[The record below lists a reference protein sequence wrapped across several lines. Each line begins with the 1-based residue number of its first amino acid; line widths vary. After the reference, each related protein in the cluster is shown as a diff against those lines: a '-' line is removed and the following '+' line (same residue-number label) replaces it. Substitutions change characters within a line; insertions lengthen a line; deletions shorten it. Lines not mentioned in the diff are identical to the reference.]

1 MKNRILSI
9 LLVFICTAISIIH
22 TSADTEEDFRIDS
35 ALDENGLLYVTGFSG
50 SDIPDT
56 VTIPSEINGVKV
68 EGLKNFEILGNGDIK
83 RIPFDLS
90 GIKKLVIEEGAK
102 NISCTFIGSSELEAV
117 VLPESLKNISSDAF
131 REAAKLSDINLE
143 NVETVGSFAF
153 YGCSSLKEVRLA
165 TATKVGIS
173 AFGNIKDLKMY
184 GNRSSAAEEYAKN
197 NRVLYERL
205 PLETPKGTSLTV
217 DGHTYYGFETYA
229 IKLNKLG
236 LMQGVGVEEDG
247 KIDFDIYRTPTRLE
261 AIITVIRL
269 TGAEEKALA
278 TEKCHPF
285 TDVPE
290 WADSYVSYAYKNG
303 MANGISETLF
313 DSYSTT
319 LPEMYI
325 TYLLRTLGYTDSGEN
340 ADFKWDDPWALAN
353 ELYVTERNAYL
364 EIFLRSEMT
373 DMMCNALSIK
383 LKGTDTALYEKLI
396 SDGVFTKELYDEVFG
411 NGRIY

>member
-1 MKNRILSI
+1 MKKRLFTLFLAVS
-9 LLVFICTAISIIH
+9 LTLACIIH
-22 TSADTEEDFRIDS
+22 VSADTEEGFRIDS

-50 SDIPDT
+50 SEIPDT

-68 EGLKNFEILGNGDIK
+68 AGLKSFEVLGNGDIK
-83 RIPFDLS
+83 RIPFDLL
-90 GIKKLVIEEGAK
+90 GIKKLVIEEGVE
-102 NISCTFIGSSELEAV
+102 NISCILTGSENLEV
-117 VLPESLKNISSDAF
+117 VTLPVSLKNISSDAF

-143 NVETVGSFAF
+143 NVESIGSFAF
-153 YGCSSLKEVRLA
+153 YGCSSLGEVRLA
-165 TATKVGIS
+165 KATKVGIH
-173 AFGNIKDLKMY
+173 AFGDIKDLKIY
-184 GNRSSAAEEYAKN
+184 GNRSSAAEEYAKE
-197 NRVLYERL
+197 NRVMYERL

-229 IKLNKLG
+229 IKLKELG

-247 KIDFDIYRTPTRLE
+247 RIDFDIYRTPTRLE

-269 TGAEEKALA
+269 TGAEDEALA

-325 TYLLRTLGYTDSGEN
+325 TYILRVLGYTDSGEN

-373 DMMCNALSIK
+373 DMMCNALSVK
-383 LKGTDTALYEKLI
+383 LNGTDTTLCEKLI
-396 SDGVFTKELYDEVFG
+396 SDGVFTKEIYDEVFG
-411 NGRIY
+411 DGRIY

>member
-22 TSADTEEDFRIDS
+22 TSADTEEGFRIDS

-153 YGCSSLKEVRLA
+153 YGCSSLKEVKLA
-165 TATKVGIS
+165 AATKVGIS

-236 LMQGVGVEEDG
+236 LMQGVGQT
-247 KIDFDIYRTPTRLE
+247 RTPFVYN
-261 AIITVIRL
+261 IIGMWGVRIVGTFVCVVLGSGGLVAAWGCMIAHNILLFVLFMINFVRGKWNPL
-269 TGAEEKALA
+269 REN
-278 TEKCHPF
+278 
-285 TDVPE
+285 DVQ
-290 WADSYVSYAYKNG
+290 K
-303 MANGISETLF
+303 
-313 DSYSTT
+313 
-319 LPEMYI
+319 
-325 TYLLRTLGYTDSGEN
+325 
-340 ADFKWDDPWALAN
+340 K
-353 ELYVTERNAYL
+353 
-364 EIFLRSEMT
+364 
-373 DMMCNALSIK
+373 LS
-383 LKGTDTALYEKLI
+383 
-396 SDGVFTKELYDEVFG
+396 
-411 NGRIY
+411 